1 MALQIDELIRNIV
14 PKISKK
20 LTSTEALFLDALQ
33 DRSSSRFRKIH
44 MKTPL
49 LESFLQ

>member
-1 MALQIDELIRNIV
+1 MALQIDELIRDIV

-20 LTSTEALFLDALQ
+20 ITSTEALFLDALQ
-33 DRSSSRFRKIH
+33 DRSSRFRKIH